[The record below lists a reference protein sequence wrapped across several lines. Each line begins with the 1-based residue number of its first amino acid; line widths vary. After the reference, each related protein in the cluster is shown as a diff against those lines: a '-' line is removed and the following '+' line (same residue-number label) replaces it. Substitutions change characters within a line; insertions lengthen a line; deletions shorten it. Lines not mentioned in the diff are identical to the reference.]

1 MGAEVTAGGPRSRA
15 DEIADA
21 IRAAITSGE
30 YPPGARLPPEDDLA
44 REHGVSRPVVNA
56 AERILRAEG
65 LIRTERG
72 RGTIVTEIPV
82 IRRRSATR
90 YRRDARELGGS
101 RGAFDTEIRGM
112 GHEPR
117 SDVEVTTADP
127 PPEVARALELPAG
140 EQVVIRKR
148 RMYADNIPVQLAT
161 SYIPASI
168 AVGTPIADVDSG
180 PGGIISRMAE
190 QGYAQVRITETV
202 RWRPPTEEERAFLRL
217 DKGQAVAEIWHT
229 GWTAE
234 GRPVEIMRS
243 AVPAWQWQFDYEWL
257 IS

>member
-1 MGAEVTAGGPRSRA
+1 
-15 DEIADA
+15 
-21 IRAAITSGE
+21 
-30 YPPGARLPPEDDLA
+30 
-44 REHGVSRPVVNA
+44 
-56 AERILRAEG
+56 
-65 LIRTERG
+65 
-72 RGTIVTEIPV
+72 
-82 IRRRSATR
+82 
-90 YRRDARELGGS
+90 
-101 RGAFDTEIRGM
+101 M

-117 SDVEVTTADP
+117 SDVEVTIADP
-127 PPEVARALELPAG
+127 PQEVAQALELPAG

-190 QGYAQVRITETV
+190 LGYAQVRITETV

-229 GWTAE
+229 GWAAE

-257 IS
+257 IT